1 MNYEILDI
9 KTAQKIAKLEK
20 ENNKLKLE
28 KENLKEEIRILKDKL
43 YKYTT
48 KFN

>member
-20 ENNKLKLE
+20 ENE
-28 KENLKEEIRILKDKL
+28 KLKEEIRNLRDKL
-43 YKYTT
+43 YKLTT

>member
-9 KTAQKIAKLEK
+9 KTAQKIAKLER
-20 ENNKLKLE
+20 ENE
-28 KENLKEEIRILKDKL
+28 RLKEEIRNLRDKL
-43 YKYTT
+43 YKLTT